1 MKVTN
6 GIKIA
11 MANKPLCYKT
21 LLSRTLISSILTFAC
36 FLIAGILINDVKSSD
51 AYLSFVKFLRTS
63 LRNFIAIND
72 ASNTNFATEFG
83 AHIQAILETFKSNVG
98 ELVTIVIGVVA
109 VIELAKFVTG
119 VCDYVVAV
127 NVNEHMSSLRHA
139 KFFSTLVE
147 HFRPAVRYATY
158 CVVSLFFYN
167 TFIIAVSLVIFITC
181 IGSLG
186 LATLPI
192 IMFFVLF
199 ADAFRLMLVGMVPA
213 KMVCEGVSA
222 TVAFREAFKGLDA
235 KTMLERFI
243 SYFTMRVL
251 YLIVTGIS
259 VMPTCGISLI
269 ITMPLFSVSYIAVR
283 FVDYYTVSI
292 KKYYINFDNIVI
304 PKQLRTKVEQLLNQV
319 DVDAYAVTNFA
330 NRLFSQRFRTRSTRT
345 LSRITAL
352 LVSNVLK
359 CSI

>member
-21 LLSRTLISSILTFAC
+21 LFSRTLISSILTMAC
-36 FLIAGILINDVKSSD
+36 FLIAGILLNDVKSSD
-51 AYLSFVKFLRTS
+51 AYVSFVKFLRTS
-63 LRNFIAIND
+63 LKNFIAIND
-72 ASNTNFATEFG
+72 AGNTNFASDFG
-83 AHIQAILETFKSNVG
+83 IHVQALLETLKLKAG
-98 ELVTIVIGVVA
+98 ELVAVIIGIIA
-109 VIELAKFVTG
+109 VIELAKFITG
-119 VCDYVVAV
+119 ICDYVVAV

-147 HFRPAVRYATY
+147 HFKPAVRYATY

-167 TFIIAVSLVIFITC
+167 TFIIAVSLLLLITL
-181 IGSLG
+181 IGPLG
-186 LATLPI
+186 IAVAPI
-192 IMFFVLF
+192 IMFFILF

-235 KTMLERFI
+235 RTMVERFI
-243 SYFTMRVL
+243 SYFTMRIL

-259 VMPTCGISLI
+259 IIPTCGISLL
-269 ITMPLFSVSYIAVR
+269 ITMPLFSVSYVAVR

-304 PKQLRTKVEQLLNQV
+304 PKELRTKGEQLLNQV
-319 DVDAYAVTNFA
+319 DIDA
-330 NRLFSQRFRTRSTRT
+330 
-345 LSRITAL
+345 
-352 LVSNVLK
+352 
-359 CSI
+359 